1 MSVTAFSCTCL
12 KKTKLNLK
20 LHHTNGSTRHDKKT
34 FDFCVKHTGESTCG
48 VHTRFVLK
56 GSTSF
61 SSGVQ
66 EEVSR
71 SVQGETFE
79 TYVFFNS
86 DSHSHHLYDIYI
98 YNYSLYLH
106 LLIHILLTQAII
118 HIAHSSYY
126 AHSQITLESQAI
138 EDTR

>member
-12 KKTKLNLK
+12 KKTKLNSNI
-20 LHHTNGSTRHDKKT
+20 NGSTRHDKKT

-56 GSTSF
+56 GSASF

-86 DSHSHHLYDIYI
+86 DSHSHHLYYIYI
-98 YNYSLYLH
+98 FPLSIFIYSFTYCSLK
-106 LLIHILLTQAII
+106 LLFTLLTQVMMNT
-118 HIAHSSYY
+118 Y
-126 AHSQITLESQAI
+126 E
-138 EDTR
+138 